1 MREIEFRMEIPDLV
15 KPGDAVEVVEKQTPA
30 HYYYII
36 EPAVA
41 MSGCIP
47 NNQRLKVKQGVVKSV
62 TETPRGIQ
70 VIAEFEE

>member
-1 MREIEFRMEIPDLV
+1 MREMEFRMEIDGLV
-15 KPGDAVEVVEKQTPA
+15 KPGDKVTVSEKQTPA

-47 NNQRLKVKQGVVKSV
+47 TNQRLKVKNGVIKSV
-62 TETPRGIQ
+62 KNTPRGIQ